1 MTTATV
7 VMVQDVD
14 ERTFRQLEQELGWH
28 TLVRARVPESS

>member
-1 MTTATV
+1 MMTTTV
-7 VMVQDVD
+7 TVVQDVD